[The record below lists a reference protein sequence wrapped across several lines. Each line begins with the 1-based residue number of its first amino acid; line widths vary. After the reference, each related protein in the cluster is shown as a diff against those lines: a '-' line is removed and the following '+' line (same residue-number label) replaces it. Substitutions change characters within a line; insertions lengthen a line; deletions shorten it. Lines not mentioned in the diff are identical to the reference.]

1 MSAETIGNR
10 HAFPSGTN
18 LGVSTALLIA
28 AHAMQGL
35 IAGSV
40 ARNGISA
47 LQDEDARGEL
57 IELASTLGDRLIE
70 TVEIAAVRET
80 NDWRYQRIDK
90 LETVLRALLRVISDR
105 ESSDPGVA
113 RPSDTHYESCLERA
127 RQELEDSD
135 IPF

>member
-1 MSAETIGNR
+1 MSADSIGKLP
-10 HAFPSGTN
+10 ATGM
-18 LGVSTALLIA
+18 STALLVA

-40 ARNGISA
+40 ARNGVSA
-47 LQDEDARGEL
+47 LQDEDAQGEL
-57 IELASTLGDRLIE
+57 TELSMTLGDRLIE
-70 TVEIAAVRET
+70 TVEIARVREV

-90 LETVLRALLRVISDR
+90 LETNLRSVLEAISRHGAAEIGDM
-105 ESSDPGVA
+105 
-113 RPSDTHYESCLERA
+113 HYESVLERA

>member
-18 LGVSTALLIA
+18 PGVSTALLIA

-35 IAGSV
+35 VAGQV
-40 ARNGISA
+40 ARDGVRS

-70 TVEIAAVRET
+70 TVEIASVREV

-90 LETVLRALLRVISDR
+90 LEVVLRALLNVITDR

-113 RPSDTHYESCLERA
+113 RPSNAHYESCLERA

>member
-18 LGVSTALLIA
+18 LGVSTALLVA
-28 AHAMQGL
+28 AHAMHGL
-35 IAGSV
+35 IAGTV
-40 ARNGISA
+40 ARNGINA

-80 NDWRYQRIDK
+80 NDWRHQRIDK
-90 LETVLRALLRVISDR
+90 LETNLRSVLEAIANR
-105 ESSDPGVA
+105 ERKDAGEVMSHSV
-113 RPSDTHYESCLERA
+113 YESILERA

>member
-1 MSAETIGNR
+1 MSAKTVGNR

-18 LGVSTALLIA
+18 LGVSTALLMA

-35 IAGSV
+35 VAGSV

-57 IELASTLGDRLIE
+57 IELASTLGYRLIE
-70 TVEIAAVRET
+70 SVEIAAVREI

-90 LETVLRALLRVISDR
+90 LETVLRSLLEVVQKR
-105 ESSDPGVA
+105 ERQDAGEV
-113 RPSDTHYESCLERA
+113 PSRAVYESILERA
-127 RQELEDSD
+127 RQALEDDD

>member
-28 AHAMQGL
+28 AHALQGL
-35 IAGSV
+35 VAGSV
-40 ARNGISA
+40 ARNGINA

-80 NDWRYQRIDK
+80 NDWRYQRIDR
-90 LETVLRALLRVISDR
+90 LETDLRSVLEVIAKRERQDAGEVPIRAV
-105 ESSDPGVA
+105 
-113 RPSDTHYESCLERA
+113 YESILERA
-127 RQELEDSD
+127 RQSLEDSD